1 MTDIAAFYFGC
12 LSYAGHF
19 LHRHRP
25 RGGSLTIPDG
35 CPWTLAHMDGGL
47 LRNGKVADIPT
58 GDVHRT
64 LGGRPV
70 LWHAFYWWDRSG
82 DRRPA
87 CNSGFYVKGF
97 ALDEAAE
104 AFAYACEQWP
114 NVVTRQP
121 FTLRL
126 VR

>member
-1 MTDIAAFYFGC
+1 MRGIAGMTFFEYVAFEHKHMGADM
-12 LSYAGHF
+12 SKSVII
-19 LHRHRP
+19 RP
-25 RGGSLTIPDG
+25 GQPTIIRDTTAMEP
-35 CPWTLAHMDGGL
+35 PRA
-47 LRNGKVADIPT
+47 K
-58 GDVHRT
+58 
-64 LGGRPV
+64 PV
-70 LWHAFYWWDRSG
+70 THESEELKR
-82 DRRPA
+82 
-87 CNSGFYVKGF
+87 CGF